1 MEHIAGRAGVDFL
14 IDISA
19 YREIKNA
26 ALRAHGTQYPGLK
39 KLFSD
44 DTTTALEAFRV
55 AWGPRP
61 RAIPAADLFTFTE

>member
-1 MEHIAGRAGVDFL
+1 MDFL
-14 IDISA
+14 IDIRP
-19 YREIKNA
+19 YRQKKIA
-26 ALRAHGTQYPGLK
+26 AFRAHRTQYAGLS

-61 RAIPAADLFTFTE
+61 AISPAADLFSD

>member
-1 MEHIAGRAGVDFL
+1 MDFL
-14 IDISA
+14 IDISP
-19 YREIKNA
+19 YRDKRTRLFGA
-26 ALRAHGTQYPGLK
+26 SHAVSGLK

-61 RAIPAADLFTFTE
+61 HTIPAADLFTE